1 MKQRFRLGGNLLAA
15 LWVLGGAGCAT
26 QVSRQYVDPIGSEAE
41 ACLQFCQGERFA
53 CRTPIQRVDED
64 CQYRYR
70 IVYQQFQRCLQVR
83 GDRGGCV
90 RPRPCPVPDYRA
102 CGRQYDRCFLGCG
115 GQILEPGEIAGR
127 TDSGR

>member
-1 MKQRFRLGGNLLAA
+1 MKRPGRRGGNLLVA
-15 LWVLGGAGCAT
+15 VLLAGIVGCAAEAP
-26 QVSRQYVDPIGSEAE
+26 RRYIDPTGSEAE

-83 GDRGGCV
+83 GERGGCV
-90 RPRPCPVPDYRA
+90 RPRPCPVPDYRI
-102 CGRQYDRCFLGCG
+102 CGEKYDRCFLGCG
-115 GQILEPGEIAGR
+115 GQILEPGESAIQ
-127 TDSGR
+127 TDSQR